1 MEKKAI
7 FLGVTNI
14 HSNKSNKDYRK
25 VDFFVPPYETKEG
38 YTRGGVM
45 TTFTALDSK
54 LGNDLKI
61 GAIVIPE
68 YEYDPCAQR
77 AELVGIKQVKATPY
91 KAEDF
96 N

>member
-7 FLGVTNI
+7 FLGVMKI
-14 HSNKSNKDYRK
+14 HSNKSGKDFRK
-25 VDFFVPPYETKEG
+25 VDFFVPPYQTDEG

-45 TTFTALDSK
+45 TTFTAVDSK
-54 LGNDLKI
+54 LGDDLKV
-61 GAIVIPE
+61 GSIVIPE

-77 AELVGIKQVKATPY
+77 ADLVEIKLIKATPY

>member
-7 FLGVTNI
+7 FLGVTKI
-14 HSNKSNKDYRK
+14 HSNKSNRDFRK
-25 VDFFVPPYETKEG
+25 VDFFVPPYQTKEG

-45 TTFTALDSK
+45 TTFTGVEST
-54 LGNDLKI
+54 LGNDLKV
-61 GAIVIPE
+61 GSIVIPE
-68 YEYDPCAQR
+68 YDYDACAQR
-77 AELVGIKQVKATPY
+77 ADLVDIKLVKGTPY